1 VQRVIH
7 QVSRTLERWFP
18 EKRLFLRSETETR
31 FVRLSPVSQLFAWAG
46 IVLVV
51 GWTIVSTAFLL
62 MDSIGA
68 GSLRAQARREQ
79 ALYEKR
85 LNELSL
91 ARNESEK
98 AALSAQERFNGALD
112 QISRM
117 QAMLLD
123 NQDRLHEMETG
134 IDIIQTTLRRTMRER
149 DSARAEAAALRT
161 RLASAGVTADTARQT
176 DTQSTVD
183 FLTEALRET
192 ASQRDTEAAQVAR
205 LRATADEMELERKL
219 LQEKND
225 RIFSQLEDA
234 VSLSLEPLDKMF
246 KAAGLSTETILKTV
260 RQGYSGQGGPL
271 APISFSTRGRGPDA
285 DSLRANAILERLD
298 RINLYRIAAQKVPFA
313 LPVHRA
319 FRYTSGFG
327 MRWGRM
333 HEGVDLAAPVGTPL
347 YATADGVVSF
357 AGQQRGYGNIVI
369 IQHGFGLE
377 TRYAHQSRLR
387 VKKGQRVSRGER
399 IGDMGNTGHSTG
411 PHVHYEIRLNGKPIN
426 PMTFI
431 KAARNVF

>member
-1 VQRVIH
+1 MQRVIH